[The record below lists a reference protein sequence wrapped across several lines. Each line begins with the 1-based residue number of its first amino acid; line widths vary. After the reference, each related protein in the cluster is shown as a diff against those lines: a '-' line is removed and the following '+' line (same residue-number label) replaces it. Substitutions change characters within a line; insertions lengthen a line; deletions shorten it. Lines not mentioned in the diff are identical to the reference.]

1 MGRWLGEWNISMAVN
16 PTKVENR
23 AQMEPHPLIHYTKH
37 SKYYGQL
44 QLGQAINRAQME
56 PHPLIHYTKHSKYY
70 GQLQLG
76 QAIAITTCQIP
87 PNCYGNFHPNG

>member
-44 QLGQAINRAQME
+44 QLGQAI
-56 PHPLIHYTKHSKYY
+56 
-70 GQLQLG
+70 
-76 QAIAITTCQIP
+76 AITTCQIP